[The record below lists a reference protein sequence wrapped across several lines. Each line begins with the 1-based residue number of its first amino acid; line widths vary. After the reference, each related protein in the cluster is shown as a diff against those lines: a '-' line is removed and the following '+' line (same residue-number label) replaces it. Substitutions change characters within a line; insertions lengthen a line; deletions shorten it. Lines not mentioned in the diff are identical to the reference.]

1 MKVEGVGIGS
11 TNGIRVRRNWLGTRA
26 SGYGTDALVTKV
38 EGNYN
43 IVDNLLTFAEAPY
56 GNTPLSTDTN
66 PPDDRDWIGIAT
78 GSSFQG
84 RTFLRSG
91 ITNSSNETYY
101 EKNIV
106 LDVLYVLQDFRK
118 IGVARSLMNKVEE
131 IAKDQKLD
139 LIIKGVEKSNLLAQK
154 LFKNYTVVNR
164 TRYLKKHN

>member
-1 MKVEGVGIGS
+1 MFTIEKPKEIHLKS
-11 TNGIRVRRNWLGTRA
+11 WKDIINESSSSN
-26 SGYGTDALVTKV
+26 
-38 EGNYN
+38 
-43 IVDNLLTFAEAPY
+43 
-56 GNTPLSTDTN
+56 
-66 PPDDRDWIGIAT
+66 
-78 GSSFQG
+78 SFQFSEVNFSLFW
-84 RTFLRSG
+84 TCVFQDDYFAFAAKNEDKFMG
-91 ITNSSNETYY
+91 IIVAKINETYY